1 MAVSR
6 AAIRARGAAAAGAG
20 RRTGRP
26 AGRRAT
32 RGAVRVRAG
41 DSDPSGSE
49 FMNSAIG
56 KFISSLSEFAASSPI
71 NKGKI
76 ALVKSQ
82 AGEYDVDATK
92 KNLQDKI
99 ASAPVVMFSF
109 PK

>member
-1 MAVSR
+1 MASAS
-6 AAIRARGAAAAGAG
+6 AARVRARGAAAG

-26 AGRRAT
+26 AGRRAA
-32 RGAVRVRAG
+32 RGGAVRVRAS

-49 FMNSAIG
+49 FMNSPIG

-82 AGEYDVDATK
+82 AGEYDVEATK
-92 KNLQDKI
+92 RNLQEKI